1 MSDREQQSLVE
12 LRHEEGGRIA
22 VVTLN
27 RPQSLNAISGDLA
40 EELTEV
46 FSSVARDAN
55 VWVMVLT
62 AAGERAFSVGADLKE
77 RAAFGLHDFYRNRE
91 QIHNLFSSLRKVPQ
105 PTIASVFGFALGGG
119 FELALS
125 CDIILAAEGTQLGLP
140 EVRVG
145 LVPGGGGTQL
155 LARRIGVGRAKQ
167 MIFRGRRIDASEAMT
182 MGVVAQVTSPEELA
196 AATME
201 VARDLCRSSPHAL
214 REAKAAIDATVGLQ
228 LEEGVALEDEAW
240 RRVIATE
247 DRAEG
252 IAAFNEKRDPR
263 WQNR

>member
-1 MSDREQQSLVE
+1 MSDPEQQSLIE
-12 LRHEEGGRIA
+12 LRHEGGGRIA

-27 RPQSLNAISGDLA
+27 RPESLNAISGDLA

-46 FSSVARDAN
+46 FSTVARDTN

-62 AAGERAFSVGADLKE
+62 AAGERAFCVGADLKE
-77 RAAFGLHDFYRNRE
+77 RAAFGLDDFYRNRE
-91 QIHNLFSSLRKVPQ
+91 QIHNVFSSLRTVPQ

-125 CDIILAAEGTQLGLP
+125 CDIIIAAEGTQLGLP

-155 LARRIGVGRAKQ
+155 LARRIGVGRAKE
-167 MIFRGRRIDASEAMT
+167 MIFRGRRIGASEAMT
-182 MGVVAQVTSPEELA
+182 MGIVAEVTSPEELA
-196 AATME
+196 ATTME
-201 VARDLCRSSPHAL
+201 VARDLCRSSPRAL
-214 REAKAAIDATVGLQ
+214 REAKAAIDATVGVQ

-247 DRAEG
+247 DRTEG
-252 IAAFNEKRDPR
+252 IAAFNEKRDPQ